1 MPPRVWR
8 ERGDRPGVAGVGA
21 AALAGSLHVGRDA
34 ATGGDFKAVDR
45 AGESGQ
51 MDQLQSIRAFV
62 TVAREGGFRRAATRL
77 RVSTAMASRLVDA
90 LETRLGVRLLQ
101 RSTCHQSLTEIGEL
115 YLARVERIL
124 GAIDDIDG
132 RFVAMGSKPEGAL
145 RIAAPVAFGL
155 SQLSALLD
163 RFVHRFPD
171 VRPTVTLTDTHVDL
185 TSEAID
191 VAFLTDAM
199 PVSGAHA
206 LNTLAAY
213 ESLRVAAPAYVAAHG
228 GAAASGDWPDIA
240 AVRLDL
246 PAAGDDDAAA
256 LRPDATPGGS
266 PGVGHLEM
274 VRRLAVAGMGA
285 AVLPAYLVDAD
296 LAAGT
301 LVRVAPVRPLAPV
314 TLKLAH
320 ARTAHLPA
328 AARAFIE
335 FAGAAFRPAN

>member
-1 MPPRVWR
+1 MPVRVRR
-8 ERGDRPGVAGVGA
+8 ERADRSGVAGVGA
-21 AALAGSLHVGRDA
+21 AALAGPSHVGRDA
-34 ATGGDFKAVDR
+34 AAGACVQAADR

-90 LETRLGVRLLQ
+90 LETRLGARLLQ

-115 YLARVERIL
+115 YLTRVERIL
-124 GAIDDIDG
+124 GAIDEIDG

-163 RFVHRFPD
+163 RFVSRFPD
-171 VRPTVTLTDTHVDL
+171 VRPTVTLTDAHVDL
-185 TSEAID
+185 ASEDID
-191 VAFLTDAM
+191 VAFLTDGM
-199 PVSGAHA
+199 PVTGAHA
-206 LNTLAAY
+206 LHTLASY
-213 ESLRVAAPAYVAAHG
+213 ESVRVAAPGYVAAHG
-228 GAAASGDWPDIA
+228 GAAASGDWPDLA

-246 PAAGDDDAAA
+246 PAAGGDDAAA
-256 LRPDATPGGS
+256 FRPDATPGGS
-266 PGVGHLEM
+266 QGVGHLEM
-274 VRRLAVAGMGA
+274 ARRLAVAGMGA

-296 LAAGT
+296 LADGA
-301 LVRVAPVRPLAPV
+301 LVRVAPVHSLAPV

-335 FAGAAFRPAN
+335 FAGTAFRPAS

>member
-1 MPPRVWR
+1 
-8 ERGDRPGVAGVGA
+8 
-21 AALAGSLHVGRDA
+21 
-34 ATGGDFKAVDR
+34 
-45 AGESGQ
+45 

-90 LETRLGVRLLQ
+90 LETRLGARLLQ
-101 RSTCHQSLTEIGEL
+101 RSTSHQSLTEIGEL

-124 GAIDDIDG
+124 GAIDEIDG
-132 RFVAMGSKPEGAL
+132 RFVAMGSKPEGVL
-145 RIAAPVAFGL
+145 RVAAPVAFGL

-171 VRPTVTLTDTHVDL
+171 VRPTVTLTDAHVDL
-185 TSEAID
+185 TAEDID
-191 VAFLTDAM
+191 VAFLTDGM

-206 LNTLAAY
+206 LHTLAAY
-213 ESLRVAAPAYVAAHG
+213 ETVRVAAPGYVAAHG
-228 GAAASGDWPDIA
+228 GDAASGDWPELA
-240 AVRLDL
+240 AVRLEL
-246 PAAGDDDAAA
+246 PAADDDPAAA
-256 LRPDATPGGS
+256 IRSGAASGNT
-266 PGVGHLEM
+266 GVGHLEM
-274 VRRLAVAGMGA
+274 ARRLAVAGMGA

-320 ARTAHLPA
+320 ARAARLPA

-335 FAGAAFRPAN
+335 FAGAAFRPTR

>member
-1 MPPRVWR
+1 MPMRVWR
-8 ERGDRPGVAGVGA
+8 GRADRSGVAGVGA
-21 AALAGSLHVGRDA
+21 AALAGSLRAGRDA
-34 ATGGDFKAVDR
+34 AAGARVNAADR
-45 AGESGQ
+45 AGKSGQ

-90 LETRLGVRLLQ
+90 LETRLGARLLQ

-115 YLARVERIL
+115 YLTRVERIL
-124 GAIDDIDG
+124 GAIDEIDG

-163 RFVHRFPD
+163 RFVNRFPD
-171 VRPTVTLTDTHVDL
+171 VRPTVTLTDAHVDL
-185 TSEAID
+185 TSEDID
-191 VAFLTDAM
+191 VAFLTDGM
-199 PVSGAHA
+199 PVTGVHA
-206 LNTLAAY
+206 LHTLASY
-213 ESLRVAAPAYVAAHG
+213 ESVRVAAPGYVAAHG
-228 GAAASGDWPDIA
+228 GAAASGDWPDLA

-246 PAAGDDDAAA
+246 PATGGVDAAA
-256 LRPDATPGGS
+256 FRSDATPGGS
-266 PGVGHLEM
+266 QGVGHLEM
-274 VRRLAVAGMGA
+274 ARRLAVAGLGA

-296 LAAGT
+296 LAAGA

-328 AARAFIE
+328 AARAFVE
-335 FAGAAFRPAN
+335 FAGTAFRPAS

>member
-1 MPPRVWR
+1 
-8 ERGDRPGVAGVGA
+8 
-21 AALAGSLHVGRDA
+21 
-34 ATGGDFKAVDR
+34 
-45 AGESGQ
+45 

-90 LETRLGVRLLQ
+90 LETRLGARLLQ
-101 RSTCHQSLTEIGEL
+101 RSTSHQSLTEIGEL

-124 GAIDDIDG
+124 GAIDEIDG
-132 RFVAMGSKPEGAL
+132 RFVAMGSKPEGVL
-145 RIAAPVAFGL
+145 RVAAPVAFGL

-171 VRPTVTLTDTHVDL
+171 VRPTVTLTDAHVDL
-185 TSEAID
+185 TTEDID
-191 VAFLTDAM
+191 VAFLTDGM

-206 LNTLAAY
+206 LHTLAAY
-213 ESLRVAAPAYVAAHG
+213 ESVRVAAPDYVAAHG

-240 AVRLDL
+240 TVRLEL
-246 PAAGDDDAAA
+246 PAADDHAAGIRSGVA
-256 LRPDATPGGS
+256 PGNT
-266 PGVGHLEM
+266 GVGHLEM
-274 VRRLAVAGMGA
+274 ARRLAVAGMGA

-301 LVRVAPVRPLAPV
+301 LVRVAPLHLLAPV

-320 ARTAHLPA
+320 ARAARLPA

-335 FAGAAFRPAN
+335 FAGAAFRPAR

>member
-1 MPPRVWR
+1 
-8 ERGDRPGVAGVGA
+8 
-21 AALAGSLHVGRDA
+21 
-34 ATGGDFKAVDR
+34 
-45 AGESGQ
+45 

-90 LETRLGVRLLQ
+90 LETRLGARLLQ

-191 VAFLTDAM
+191 VAFLTDGM

-206 LNTLAAY
+206 LHT
-213 ESLRVAAPAYVAAHG
+213 
-228 GAAASGDWPDIA
+228 
-240 AVRLDL
+240 
-246 PAAGDDDAAA
+246 
-256 LRPDATPGGS
+256 
-266 PGVGHLEM
+266 
-274 VRRLAVAGMGA
+274 
-285 AVLPAYLVDAD
+285 
-296 LAAGT
+296 
-301 LVRVAPVRPLAPV
+301 
-314 TLKLAH
+314 
-320 ARTAHLPA
+320 
-328 AARAFIE
+328 
-335 FAGAAFRPAN
+335 